1 MKHHPVDPIA
11 AFQNYASRVLHCTPF
26 IRGLPAPWHDDI
38 DIAFKTTLE
47 GSFALSP
54 YLEKSFHQKMSVTGG
69 YVYVEGNSYNEKLPR
84 CMVGREG
91 EHAFI
96 AANIDTFH
104 RG

>member
-1 MKHHPVDPIA
+1 
-11 AFQNYASRVLHCTPF
+11 
-26 IRGLPAPWHDDI
+26 
-38 DIAFKTTLE
+38 
-47 GSFALSP
+47 
-54 YLEKSFHQKMSVTGG
+54 MSVTGG